1 MCFQVRLWIALMT
14 LVIFADSEVEKVP
27 PDTHS
32 PIDVEHFNQGEHNED
47 FDHQAILGMSP
58 I

>member
-1 MCFQVRLWIALMT
+1 MT

-47 FDHQAILGMSP
+47 FDHQAILGMSL
-58 I
+58 IYHY